1 MRLAIEAGTGRVP
14 AARTADAGLNSQ
26 LAVVLDT
33 DTGTVSVKACG
44 AWITPGWFG
53 RDARR

>member
-1 MRLAIEAGTGRVP
+1 MRLAIEARTGRVP

-33 DTGTVSVKACG
+33 DTGTVFVKAC